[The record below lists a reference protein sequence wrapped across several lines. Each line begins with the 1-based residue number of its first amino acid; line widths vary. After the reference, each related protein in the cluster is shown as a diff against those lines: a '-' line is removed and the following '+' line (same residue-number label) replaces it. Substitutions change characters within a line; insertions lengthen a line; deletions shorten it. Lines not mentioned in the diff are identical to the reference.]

1 MSIAHTLPLMILLL
15 RLLHNLMGQQQI
27 ERSIHQQI
35 SAIGQQ
41 I

>member
-15 RLLHNLMGQQQI
+15 RLLHNLMGQQI